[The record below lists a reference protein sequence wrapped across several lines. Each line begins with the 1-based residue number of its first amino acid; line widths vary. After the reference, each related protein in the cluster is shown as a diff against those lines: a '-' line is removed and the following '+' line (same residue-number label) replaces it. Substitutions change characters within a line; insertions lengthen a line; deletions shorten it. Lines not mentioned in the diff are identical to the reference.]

1 LKINYNY
8 IKILLLLGLV
18 TFLYAFSNAR
28 NNNRRVSKIDIE
40 FKGDDNLFITH
51 DNVSKLLIQNEQPVT
66 SITKE
71 VLVLNDLENALNLNP
86 MIKQAQVFV
95 NVEGT
100 LTATV
105 EQKKPIARVF
115 TNASYYIDD
124 NGSFMPLS
132 QNYSARVP
140 LVTGTVEKNN
150 LGNIFHLA
158 KKIQTDEFLKT
169 HVVEIRQEQNM
180 QLRLKLRKQAFTVY
194 LGTLKQL
201 DKKINNLK
209 AFYKKA
215 LKDNTLKDYKI
226 VDLKFDNQVIC
237 TK

>member
-1 LKINYNY
+1 M
-8 IKILLLLGLV
+8 LGIV
-18 TFLYAFSNAR
+18 VFLYAFSNAR
-28 NNNRRVSKIDIE
+28 NNSRRVSKIDIE
-40 FKGDDNLFITH
+40 FKGDNNLFITH

-95 NVEGT
+95 DVKGT

-140 LVTGTVEKNN
+140 LVTGAIEKNK
-150 LGNIFHLA
+150 LENIFLLA
-158 KKIQTDEFLKT
+158 KKIQSDEFLKT
-169 HVVEIRQEQNM
+169 HVVEIHQEQNM
-180 QLRLKLRKQAFTVY
+180 ELQLKLRRQGFTVF
-194 LGTLKQL
+194 LGDLKQL